1 MKHLILLILSFLFGP
16 LGMSQ
21 LGTIRGI
28 VTNSEG
34 NPIPFTKVHLK
45 EEAIT
50 VETDTLGLFELTDI
64 PYGEKNLIFYSFEKE
79 KITKSIALQQAELYL
94 HITLNDL
101 FKYLNTVTIV
111 SKSDKNFGRTYL
123 KSVENFGIY
132 EGKKTEVVE
141 MSEITANVATN
152 NARQVYG
159 KVTGLNIW
167 ESDGAGLQLGI
178 GGRGLSPNRTAN
190 FNVRQNGYD
199 ISADALGYPE
209 SYYTPPLEAVDRI
222 ELIRGASS
230 LQFGTQFGGMLN
242 FKMKKGSTKKPLEV
256 NLRNSVGSWGFFN
269 TFSSI
274 GGTLKKGKLNYYSFF
289 QYKTGNGYRENAGF
303 DAYNGYAGIC
313 YKVSDKFKIDAD
325 FTKMSYLAQQS
336 GGLTDK
342 NFKDDPRQSLR
353 ARNWFDVSW
362 NMGSINFTYNFSES
376 TRLNIRNFG
385 LFAHRYALGNLE
397 RINVIDFGGNRT
409 LISGDFKNIGS
420 ETRLLHTYSLFNKE
434 HTLLVGTRLYR
445 GSTSTKQGHGNDQS
459 GPDFYYLNPDQL
471 ENSNYTFLNNNLSVF
486 MENIFQVSE
495 NFTITPGVRYENIST
510 AAEGYYMQRVFDGAG
525 NLIVQNRIDENLGR
539 KRDFIIAGIG
549 LNYNLNKRGVFYAN
563 ISQNYRAINFSD
575 IRVVN
580 PNYTVDPN
588 IRDESGFTADI
599 GFKTSKKNY
608 YNFEVTTFMVKYND
622 KIGQILKSDQP
633 PLYLDYRFRGNI
645 SDARNIGMEFFGEL
659 NLLPILSRKDSK
671 STWTVYVNSAVVDA
685 RYINTLD
692 NSIRDKMV
700 EMVPPLTLRTGSQF
714 KYKSF
719 KASFQFSH
727 IAEHF
732 TDATNATLTATA
744 VEGIIPS
751 YQVAD
756 ISLAYAYNRFGCEV
770 TINNLFNQ
778 SYFTRR
784 AEGYPGPG
792 IIPSDGRGFFITFTA
807 TF

>member
-1 MKHLILLILSFLFGP
+1 MKHLILLILSFLFGT

-34 NPIPFTKVHLK
+34 SPIPFTKVHLK
-45 EEAIT
+45 EEGLT
-50 VETDTLGLFELTDI
+50 VETDTLGLFELTNI
-64 PYGEKNLIFYSFEKE
+64 TYGEKNLIFYSFEKQ
-79 KITKSIALQQAELYL
+79 KITKFIVLQQAELYI

-230 LQFGTQFGGMLN
+230 LQYGTQFGGMLN
-242 FKMKKGSTKKPLEV
+242 FRIKKGSTKKPLEL
-256 NLRNSVGSWGFFN
+256 NLRKSIGSWGFFN
-269 TFSSI
+269 TFSSV

-289 QYKTGNGYRENAGF
+289 QYKKGNGYRENAGF

-313 YKVSDKFKIDAD
+313 YKITNKFKIDAD

-342 NFKDDPRQSLR
+342 NFEDDPRQSLR
-353 ARNWFDVSW
+353 ARNWFNVSW
-362 NMGSINFTYNFSES
+362 NMGSINFTYSFSES

-397 RINVIDFGGNRT
+397 RINVIDFGGDRT
-409 LISGDFKNIGS
+409 LISGDFKNLGN
-420 ETRLLHTYSLFNKE
+420 ETRLLHTYSFFNKE

-495 NFTITPGVRYENIST
+495 NFTITPGLRYENIST

-549 LNYNLNKRGVFYAN
+549 LNYNLNKRGAFYAN

-588 IRDESGFTADI
+588 IKDESGFTADI

-608 YNFEVTTFMVKYND
+608 YNFEVTAFIVKYND

-692 NSIRDKMV
+692 NSIRNKMV
-700 EMVPPLTLRTGSQF
+700 EMVPPLTLRAGSQF
-714 KYKSF
+714 KYKKF
-719 KASFQFSH
+719 KASFQLSH

-756 ISLAYAYNRFGCEV
+756 VSLAYTYKQFGCEV
-770 TINNLFNQ
+770 TVNNLFNQ